1 MKLQQN
7 QEKLTLHIEVFFK
20 IKVCIKNLGDFQ
32 NDLPTSKYNAI
43 KKYITSKLVAIMKVI
58 SNSKNMK
65 LFVIE
70 IYRDKVLKMLFDNFL
85 TKLSL
90 FAKKYPYRSKVCFHS
105 R

>member
-58 SNSKNMK
+58 FNSNKRES
-65 LFVIE
+65 LI
-70 IYRDKVLKMLFDNFL
+70 L
-85 TKLSL
+85 TET
-90 FAKKYPYRSKVCFHS
+90 AS
-105 R
+105 RLI